1 MTIWYFK
8 PSVTELDTSCEYN
21 GHELCR
27 IIIQI
32 HAQLRIPQ
40 TVHSQ
45 VVKSWKS
52 LIHDLAI

>member
-8 PSVTELDTSCEYN
+8 PPSVTELDTSCEYN

-40 TVHSQ
+40 NVHSQ
-45 VVKSWKS
+45 VGKK
-52 LIHDLAI
+52 LDTTHT